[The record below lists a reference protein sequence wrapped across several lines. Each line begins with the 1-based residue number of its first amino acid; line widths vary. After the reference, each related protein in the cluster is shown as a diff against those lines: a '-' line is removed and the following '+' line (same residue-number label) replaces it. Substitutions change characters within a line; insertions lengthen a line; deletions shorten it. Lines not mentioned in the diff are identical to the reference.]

1 MQCAKKGCPQNA
13 ETRLARD
20 TDTTTPTLKMTM
32 NSQSPDESGIGSNVT
47 HPHAHA
53 SGTASVRSPQRG
65 VGDAFVED
73 FPQQAYDEWTMRF
86 TAQS

>member
-1 MQCAKKGCPQNA
+1 
-13 ETRLARD
+13 
-20 TDTTTPTLKMTM
+20 MTM
-32 NSQSPDESGIGSNVT
+32 NSQNPDASSTESSVA

-53 SGTASVRSPQRG
+53 SGTGSVRSPQRG
-65 VGDAFVED
+65 AGDAFVED